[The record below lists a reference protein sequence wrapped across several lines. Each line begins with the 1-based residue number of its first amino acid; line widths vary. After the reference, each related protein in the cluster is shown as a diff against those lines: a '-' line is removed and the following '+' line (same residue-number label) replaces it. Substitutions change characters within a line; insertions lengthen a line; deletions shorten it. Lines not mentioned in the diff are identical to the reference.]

1 MKELLTLSVA
11 EISQKLHAREVSAVE
26 LTEAVLTHIS
36 ETEPKVQAFITPTPR
51 TRAGDGT
58 AGAGATGRGRAHTPY
73 SACR

>member
-36 ETEPKVQAFITPTPR
+36 ETEP
-51 TRAGDGT
+51 
-58 AGAGATGRGRAHTPY
+58 
-73 SACR
+73 